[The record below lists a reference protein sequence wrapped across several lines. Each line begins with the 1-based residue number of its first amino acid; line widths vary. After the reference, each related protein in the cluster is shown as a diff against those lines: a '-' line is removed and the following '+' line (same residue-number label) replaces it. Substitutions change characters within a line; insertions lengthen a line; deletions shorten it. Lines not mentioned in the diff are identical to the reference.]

1 MGYDMDE
8 QAIIQALRRRLEQP
22 GPSII
27 LGRILVR
34 EIVEALLHQQSIIRR
49 LREERRGKG
58 EHHGKDQ

>member
-49 LREERRGKG
+49 LREERRG
-58 EHHGKDQ
+58 GKSTSPPV